1 METKES
7 VLQRVFGY
15 SAFRGGQE
23 ALIDAQLRGQDAF
36 GIMPTGKSLCY
47 QIPAL
52 LLEGVTL
59 VISPLISL
67 MRDQV
72 MALKNAGVA
81 AAYINSSL
89 TPAQIRLV
97 YRNIRSGMY
106 KIIYVAPERLLTDGF
121 LEAIQTRK
129 VSLVTVDEAH
139 CISQWGQ
146 DFRPSYLKIVDFL
159 NILTPR
165 PVVSAFTATA
175 TEAVRQDIAQILQ
188 LRDPLRV
195 VTGFDRPNL
204 RFEVRRPKQKLPAL
218 IELVQQRRDK
228 AGIVYCA
235 TRKAVEEVCENL
247 QLNGIAATRYHAGLP
262 DEERRDNQEDFL
274 YDRKTV
280 MVATNAFGMGID
292 KSNVSYVIHYNMP
305 QSLESYYQ
313 EAGRAGRDG
322 AKAECI
328 LLYAPGD
335 VQTAKYLI
343 QHPALSGELSQEELE
358 QKQRLDLERL
368 DVMVNY
374 CKTQSCLR
382 GYILD
387 YFGQEHESFCGN
399 CSNCS
404 TETEERDI
412 TDQARMILSCVQRMS
427 AKLGYSLG
435 LTSVVRTLLGSR
447 DKRLLQLGLDKLGSY
462 GMLRKL
468 GKDDLRAMA
477 ESLESQ
483 GYLETDPVH
492 GGVSLTQKAQG
503 VLFEGKTVSMRLPKA
518 EASAPVSSPVGG
530 EQSPDLLAMLK
541 RLRRKASPPTSFSP
555 MQPWRT
561 WPARPRRLWRPSPR
575 STAWAASRSSGS
587 ERSLW
592 MPSQTISRSTA
603 GNRCLERPKQHCKA
617 GKSRSA
623 VLFFGLFACLRFL
636 CSQPIHF
643 FFRLIS
649 GFPYKINFNN

>member
-23 ALIDAQLRGQDAF
+23 ALIDAQLQGRDAF
-36 GIMPTGKSLCY
+36 GIMPTGGGKSLCY

-97 YRNIRSGMY
+97 YRNIQSGMY

-121 LEAIQTRK
+121 LEAIQARK

-175 TEAVRQDIAQILQ
+175 TETVRQDIAQILQ

-404 TETEERDI
+404 TELEERDI

-435 LTSVVRTLLGSR
+435 LTSVIRILLGSR

-530 EQSPDLLAMLK
+530 EQSTDLLAMLK
-541 RLRRKASPPTSFSP
+541 RLRWKIAMQESVPAYILFSNATLEDMARKAPTTLDAF
-555 MQPWRT
+555 
-561 WPARPRRLWRPSPR
+561 AKVNGV
-575 STAWAASRSSGS
+575 GS
-587 ERSLW
+587 VKVKR
-592 MPSQTISRSTA
+592 
-603 GNRCLERPKQHCKA
+603 
-617 GKSRSA
+617 
-623 VLFFGLFACLRFL
+623 FGEVFVDAIADYL
-636 CSQPIHF
+636 QEH
-643 FFRLIS
+643 
-649 GFPYKINFNN
+649 GG

>member
-7 VLQRVFGY
+7 ILQRVFGY

-23 ALIDAQLRGQDAF
+23 ALIDAQLQGRDAF
-36 GIMPTGKSLCY
+36 GIMPTGGGKSLCY

-97 YRNIRSGMY
+97 YRNIQSGMY

-121 LEAIQTRK
+121 LEAIQARK

-175 TEAVRQDIAQILQ
+175 TETVRQDITQILQ

-322 AKAECI
+322 AEAECI

-374 CKTQSCLR
+374 CKTQECLR

-477 ESLESQ
+477 ENLESQ

-492 GGVSLTQKAQG
+492 GGVGLTQKAQG

-518 EASAPVSSPVGG
+518 EASAPVSSPIGG
-530 EQSPDLLAMLK
+530 GQDPNLLAMLK
-541 RLRRKASPPTSFSP
+541 RLRWKIAMQESVPAYIIFSNATLEDMARKAPTTLEAF
-555 MQPWRT
+555 
-561 WPARPRRLWRPSPR
+561 AKVNGV
-575 STAWAASRSSGS
+575 GS
-587 ERSLW
+587 VKVKR
-592 MPSQTISRSTA
+592 
-603 GNRCLERPKQHCKA
+603 
-617 GKSRSA
+617 
-623 VLFFGLFACLRFL
+623 FGEVFVDAIADYL
-636 CSQPIHF
+636 QEH
-643 FFRLIS
+643 
-649 GFPYKINFNN
+649 GG

>member
-7 VLQRVFGY
+7 ILQRVFGY

-23 ALIDAQLRGQDAF
+23 ALIDAQLQGRDAF
-36 GIMPTGKSLCY
+36 GIMPTGGGKSLCY

-97 YRNIRSGMY
+97 YRNIQSGMY

-121 LEAIQTRK
+121 LEAIQARK

-139 CISQWGQ
+139 CISQGGQ

-175 TEAVRQDIAQILQ
+175 TETVRQDIAQILQ

-204 RFEVRRPKQKLPAL
+204 RFEVQRPKQKLPAL
-218 IELVQQRRDK
+218 IDLVQQRRDK

-322 AKAECI
+322 AEAECI

-374 CKTQSCLR
+374 CKTQECLR

-477 ESLESQ
+477 ENLESQ

-492 GGVSLTQKAQG
+492 GGISLTQKAQG

-518 EASAPVSSPVGG
+518 EASAPVSSPIGG
-530 EQSPDLLAMLK
+530 GQDPNLLAMLK
-541 RLRRKASPPTSFSP
+541 RLRWKIAMQESVPAYIIFSNATLEDMARKAPTTLEAF
-555 MQPWRT
+555 
-561 WPARPRRLWRPSPR
+561 AKVNGV
-575 STAWAASRSSGS
+575 GS
-587 ERSLW
+587 VKVKR
-592 MPSQTISRSTA
+592 
-603 GNRCLERPKQHCKA
+603 
-617 GKSRSA
+617 
-623 VLFFGLFACLRFL
+623 FGEVFVDAIADYL
-636 CSQPIHF
+636 QEH
-643 FFRLIS
+643 
-649 GFPYKINFNN
+649 GG

>member
-7 VLQRVFGY
+7 ALQRVFGY

-23 ALIDAQLRGQDAF
+23 ALIDAQLQGRDAF
-36 GIMPTGKSLCY
+36 GIMPTGGGKSLCY

-97 YRNIRSGMY
+97 YRNIQSGMY

-121 LEAIQTRK
+121 LEAIQARK

-175 TEAVRQDIAQILQ
+175 TETVRQDIAQILQ

-204 RFEVRRPKQKLPAL
+204 RFEVQRPKQKLPAL
-218 IELVQQRRDK
+218 IDLVQQRRDK

-322 AKAECI
+322 AEAECI

-374 CKTQSCLR
+374 CKTQECLR

-477 ESLESQ
+477 ENLESQ

-492 GGVSLTQKAQG
+492 GGISLTQKAQG

-518 EASAPVSSPVGG
+518 EASAPVSSPIGG
-530 EQSPDLLAMLK
+530 GQDPNLLAMLK
-541 RLRRKASPPTSFSP
+541 RLRWKIAMQESVPAYIIFSNATLEDMARKAPTTLEAF
-555 MQPWRT
+555 
-561 WPARPRRLWRPSPR
+561 AKVNGV
-575 STAWAASRSSGS
+575 GS
-587 ERSLW
+587 VKVKR
-592 MPSQTISRSTA
+592 
-603 GNRCLERPKQHCKA
+603 
-617 GKSRSA
+617 
-623 VLFFGLFACLRFL
+623 FGEVFVDAIADYL
-636 CSQPIHF
+636 QEH
-643 FFRLIS
+643 
-649 GFPYKINFNN
+649 GG

>member
-23 ALIDAQLRGQDAF
+23 ALIDAQLRGRDAF
-36 GIMPTGKSLCY
+36 GIMPTGGGKSLCY

-97 YRNIRSGMY
+97 YRNIQSGMY

-121 LEAIQTRK
+121 LEAIQARK

-175 TEAVRQDIAQILQ
+175 TETVRQDIAQILQ

-343 QHPALSGELSQEELE
+343 QHPALGGELSQEELE
-358 QKQRLDLERL
+358 QKQRQDLERL
-368 DVMVNY
+368 DFMVGY

-404 TETEERDI
+404 TELEERDI

-541 RLRRKASPPTSFSP
+541 RLRWKIAMQESVPAYIIFSNATLEDMARKAPTTLDAF
-555 MQPWRT
+555 
-561 WPARPRRLWRPSPR
+561 AKVNGV
-575 STAWAASRSSGS
+575 GS
-587 ERSLW
+587 VKVKR
-592 MPSQTISRSTA
+592 
-603 GNRCLERPKQHCKA
+603 
-617 GKSRSA
+617 
-623 VLFFGLFACLRFL
+623 FGEVFVDAIADYL
-636 CSQPIHF
+636 QEH
-643 FFRLIS
+643 
-649 GFPYKINFNN
+649 GG

>member
-23 ALIDAQLRGQDAF
+23 ALIDAQLQGRDAF
-36 GIMPTGKSLCY
+36 GIMPTGGGKSLCY

-204 RFEVRRPKQKLPAL
+204 RFEVQRPKQKLPAL

-322 AKAECI
+322 AEAECI

-374 CKTQSCLR
+374 CKTQECLR

-477 ESLESQ
+477 ENLESQ

-492 GGVSLTQKAQG
+492 GGISLTQKAQG

-518 EASAPVSSPVGG
+518 EASAPVSSPIGG
-530 EQSPDLLAMLK
+530 GQDPNLLAMLK
-541 RLRRKASPPTSFSP
+541 RLRWKIAMQESVPAYIIFSNATLEDMARKAPTTLEAF
-555 MQPWRT
+555 
-561 WPARPRRLWRPSPR
+561 AKVNGV
-575 STAWAASRSSGS
+575 GS
-587 ERSLW
+587 VKVKR
-592 MPSQTISRSTA
+592 
-603 GNRCLERPKQHCKA
+603 
-617 GKSRSA
+617 
-623 VLFFGLFACLRFL
+623 FGEVFVDAIADYL
-636 CSQPIHF
+636 QEH
-643 FFRLIS
+643 
-649 GFPYKINFNN
+649 GG

>member
-36 GIMPTGKSLCY
+36 GIMPTGGGKSLCY

-97 YRNIRSGMY
+97 YRNIQSGMY

-121 LEAIQTRK
+121 LEAIQARK

-358 QKQRLDLERL
+358 QKQRQDLERL

-404 TETEERDI
+404 TELEERDI

-518 EASAPVSSPVGG
+518 GLTAPVSSPVGG

-541 RLRRKASPPTSFSP
+541 RLRWKIAMQESVPAYIIFSNATLEDMARKAPTTLEAF
-555 MQPWRT
+555 
-561 WPARPRRLWRPSPR
+561 AKVNGV
-575 STAWAASRSSGS
+575 GS
-587 ERSLW
+587 VKVKR
-592 MPSQTISRSTA
+592 
-603 GNRCLERPKQHCKA
+603 
-617 GKSRSA
+617 
-623 VLFFGLFACLRFL
+623 FGEVFVDAIADYL
-636 CSQPIHF
+636 QEH
-643 FFRLIS
+643 
-649 GFPYKINFNN
+649 GG

>member
-7 VLQRVFGY
+7 ILQRVFGY

-23 ALIDAQLRGQDAF
+23 ALIDAQLQGRDAF
-36 GIMPTGKSLCY
+36 GIMPTGGGKSLCY

-97 YRNIRSGMY
+97 YRNIQSGMY

-121 LEAIQTRK
+121 LEAIQARK

-175 TEAVRQDIAQILQ
+175 TETVRQDIAQILQ

-204 RFEVRRPKQKLPAL
+204 RFEVQRPKQKLPAL
-218 IELVQQRRDK
+218 IDLVQQRRDK

-322 AKAECI
+322 AEAECI

-374 CKTQSCLR
+374 CKTQECLR

-518 EASAPVSSPVGG
+518 EASAPVSSPIGG
-530 EQSPDLLAMLK
+530 GQDPNLLAMLK
-541 RLRRKASPPTSFSP
+541 RLRWKIAMQESVPAYIIFSNATLEDMSRKAPTTLEAF
-555 MQPWRT
+555 
-561 WPARPRRLWRPSPR
+561 AKVNGV
-575 STAWAASRSSGS
+575 GS
-587 ERSLW
+587 VKVKR
-592 MPSQTISRSTA
+592 
-603 GNRCLERPKQHCKA
+603 
-617 GKSRSA
+617 
-623 VLFFGLFACLRFL
+623 FGEVFVDAIADYL
-636 CSQPIHF
+636 QDH
-643 FFRLIS
+643 
-649 GFPYKINFNN
+649 GG

>member
-7 VLQRVFGY
+7 ILQRVFGY

-23 ALIDAQLRGQDAF
+23 ALIDAQLQGRDAF
-36 GIMPTGKSLCY
+36 GIMPTGGGKSLCY

-97 YRNIRSGMY
+97 YRNIQSGMY

-121 LEAIQTRK
+121 LEAIQARK

-175 TEAVRQDIAQILQ
+175 TETVRQDIAQILQ

-204 RFEVRRPKQKLPAL
+204 RFEVQRPKQKLPAL
-218 IELVQQRRDK
+218 IDLVQQRRDK

-322 AKAECI
+322 AEAECI

-343 QHPALSGELSQEELE
+343 QHPALSGELSQEELD

-374 CKTQSCLR
+374 CKTQECLR

-477 ESLESQ
+477 ENLESQ

-492 GGVSLTQKAQG
+492 GGISLTQKAQG

-518 EASAPVSSPVGG
+518 EASAPVSSPIGG
-530 EQSPDLLAMLK
+530 GQDPNLLAMLK
-541 RLRRKASPPTSFSP
+541 RLRWKIAMQESVPAYIIFSNATLEDMARKAPTTLEAF
-555 MQPWRT
+555 
-561 WPARPRRLWRPSPR
+561 AKVNGV
-575 STAWAASRSSGS
+575 GS
-587 ERSLW
+587 VKVKR
-592 MPSQTISRSTA
+592 
-603 GNRCLERPKQHCKA
+603 
-617 GKSRSA
+617 
-623 VLFFGLFACLRFL
+623 FGEVFVDAIADYL
-636 CSQPIHF
+636 QEH
-643 FFRLIS
+643 
-649 GFPYKINFNN
+649 GG

>member
-36 GIMPTGKSLCY
+36 GIMPTGGGKGLCY

-121 LEAIQTRK
+121 LEAIQARK

-322 AKAECI
+322 AEAECI

-358 QKQRLDLERL
+358 QKQRQDLERL

-541 RLRRKASPPTSFSP
+541 RLRWKIAMQESVPAYIIFSNATLEDMARKAPTTLEAF
-555 MQPWRT
+555 
-561 WPARPRRLWRPSPR
+561 AKVNGV
-575 STAWAASRSSGS
+575 GS
-587 ERSLW
+587 VKVKR
-592 MPSQTISRSTA
+592 
-603 GNRCLERPKQHCKA
+603 
-617 GKSRSA
+617 
-623 VLFFGLFACLRFL
+623 FGEVFVDAIADYL
-636 CSQPIHF
+636 QEH
-643 FFRLIS
+643 
-649 GFPYKINFNN
+649 GG

>member
-7 VLQRVFGY
+7 ILQRVFGY

-23 ALIDAQLRGQDAF
+23 ALIDAQLQGRDAF
-36 GIMPTGKSLCY
+36 GIMPTGGGKSLCY

-97 YRNIRSGMY
+97 YRNIQSGMY

-121 LEAIQTRK
+121 LEAIQARK

-175 TEAVRQDIAQILQ
+175 TETVRQDIAQILQ
-188 LRDPLRV
+188 LRNPLRV

-204 RFEVRRPKQKLPAL
+204 RFEVQRPKQKLPAL
-218 IELVQQRRDK
+218 IDLVQQRRDK

-322 AKAECI
+322 AEAECI

-374 CKTQSCLR
+374 CKTQECLR

-477 ESLESQ
+477 ENLESQ

-492 GGVSLTQKAQG
+492 GGISLTQKAQG

-518 EASAPVSSPVGG
+518 EASAPVSSPIGG
-530 EQSPDLLAMLK
+530 GQDPNLLAMLK
-541 RLRRKASPPTSFSP
+541 RLRWKIAMQESVPAYIIFSNATLEDMARKAPTTLEAF
-555 MQPWRT
+555 
-561 WPARPRRLWRPSPR
+561 AKVNGV
-575 STAWAASRSSGS
+575 GS
-587 ERSLW
+587 VKVKR
-592 MPSQTISRSTA
+592 
-603 GNRCLERPKQHCKA
+603 
-617 GKSRSA
+617 
-623 VLFFGLFACLRFL
+623 FGEVFVDAIADYL
-636 CSQPIHF
+636 QEH
-643 FFRLIS
+643 
-649 GFPYKINFNN
+649 GG

>member
-7 VLQRVFGY
+7 ILQRVFGY

-23 ALIDAQLRGQDAF
+23 ALIDAQLQGRDAF
-36 GIMPTGKSLCY
+36 GIMPTGGGKSLCY

-97 YRNIRSGMY
+97 YRNIQSGMY

-121 LEAIQTRK
+121 LEAIQARK

-175 TEAVRQDIAQILQ
+175 TETVRQDIAQILQ

-204 RFEVRRPKQKLPAL
+204 RFEVQRPKQKLPAL
-218 IELVQQRRDK
+218 IDLVQQRRDK

-313 EAGRAGRDG
+313 EAGRAGRDS
-322 AKAECI
+322 AEAECI

-374 CKTQSCLR
+374 CKTQECLR

-477 ESLESQ
+477 ENLESQ

-492 GGVSLTQKAQG
+492 GGISLTQKAQG

-518 EASAPVSSPVGG
+518 EASAPVSSPIG
-530 EQSPDLLAMLK
+530 EGQDPNLLAMLK
-541 RLRRKASPPTSFSP
+541 RLRWKIAMQESVPAYIIFSNATLEDMARKAPTTLEAF
-555 MQPWRT
+555 
-561 WPARPRRLWRPSPR
+561 AKVNGV
-575 STAWAASRSSGS
+575 GS
-587 ERSLW
+587 VKVKR
-592 MPSQTISRSTA
+592 
-603 GNRCLERPKQHCKA
+603 
-617 GKSRSA
+617 
-623 VLFFGLFACLRFL
+623 FGEVFVDAIADYL
-636 CSQPIHF
+636 QEH
-643 FFRLIS
+643 
-649 GFPYKINFNN
+649 GG

>member
-7 VLQRVFGY
+7 ILQRVFGY

-23 ALIDAQLRGQDAF
+23 ALIDAQLQGRDAF
-36 GIMPTGKSLCY
+36 GIMPTGGGKSLCY

-97 YRNIRSGMY
+97 YRNIQSGMY

-121 LEAIQTRK
+121 LEAIQARK

-175 TEAVRQDIAQILQ
+175 TETVRQDITQILQ

-322 AKAECI
+322 AEAECI

-374 CKTQSCLR
+374 CKTQECLR

-477 ESLESQ
+477 ENLESQ

-518 EASAPVSSPVGG
+518 EASAPVSSPIGG
-530 EQSPDLLAMLK
+530 GQDPNLLAMLK
-541 RLRRKASPPTSFSP
+541 RLRWKIAMQESVPAYIIFSNATLEDMARKAPTTLEAF
-555 MQPWRT
+555 
-561 WPARPRRLWRPSPR
+561 AKVNGV
-575 STAWAASRSSGS
+575 GS
-587 ERSLW
+587 VKVKR
-592 MPSQTISRSTA
+592 
-603 GNRCLERPKQHCKA
+603 
-617 GKSRSA
+617 
-623 VLFFGLFACLRFL
+623 FGEVFVDAIADYL
-636 CSQPIHF
+636 QEH
-643 FFRLIS
+643 
-649 GFPYKINFNN
+649 GG

>member
-7 VLQRVFGY
+7 ILQRVFGY

-23 ALIDAQLRGQDAF
+23 ALIDAQLQGRDAF
-36 GIMPTGKSLCY
+36 GIMPTGGGKSLCY

-97 YRNIRSGMY
+97 YRNIQSGMY

-121 LEAIQTRK
+121 LEAIQARK

-175 TEAVRQDIAQILQ
+175 TETVRQDIAQILQ

-204 RFEVRRPKQKLPAL
+204 RFEVQRPKQKLPAL
-218 IELVQQRRDK
+218 IDLVQQRRDK

-322 AKAECI
+322 AEAECI

-374 CKTQSCLR
+374 CKTQECLR

-399 CSNCS
+399 CSNCG

-477 ESLESQ
+477 ENLESQ

-518 EASAPVSSPVGG
+518 EASAPVSSPIGG
-530 EQSPDLLAMLK
+530 GQDPNLLAMLK
-541 RLRRKASPPTSFSP
+541 RLRWKIAMQESVPAYIIFSNATLEDMARKAPTTLEAF
-555 MQPWRT
+555 
-561 WPARPRRLWRPSPR
+561 AKVNGV
-575 STAWAASRSSGS
+575 GS
-587 ERSLW
+587 VKVKR
-592 MPSQTISRSTA
+592 
-603 GNRCLERPKQHCKA
+603 
-617 GKSRSA
+617 
-623 VLFFGLFACLRFL
+623 FGEVFVDAIADYL
-636 CSQPIHF
+636 QEH
-643 FFRLIS
+643 
-649 GFPYKINFNN
+649 GG

>member
-7 VLQRVFGY
+7 ILQRVFGY

-23 ALIDAQLRGQDAF
+23 ALIDAQLQGRDAF
-36 GIMPTGKSLCY
+36 GIMPTGGGKSLCY

-97 YRNIRSGMY
+97 YRNIQSGMY

-121 LEAIQTRK
+121 LEAIQARK

-175 TEAVRQDIAQILQ
+175 TETVRQDIAQILQ

-204 RFEVRRPKQKLPAL
+204 RFEVQRPKQKLPAL
-218 IELVQQRRDK
+218 IDLVQQRRDK

-322 AKAECI
+322 AEAECI

-358 QKQRLDLERL
+358 QKQRLDRERL

-374 CKTQSCLR
+374 CKTQECLR

-477 ESLESQ
+477 ENLESQ

-492 GGVSLTQKAQG
+492 GGISLTQKAQG

-518 EASAPVSSPVGG
+518 EASAPVSSPIGG
-530 EQSPDLLAMLK
+530 GQDPNLLAMLK
-541 RLRRKASPPTSFSP
+541 RLRWKIAMQESVPAYIIFSNATLEDMARKAPTTLEAF
-555 MQPWRT
+555 
-561 WPARPRRLWRPSPR
+561 AKVNGV
-575 STAWAASRSSGS
+575 GS
-587 ERSLW
+587 VKVKR
-592 MPSQTISRSTA
+592 
-603 GNRCLERPKQHCKA
+603 
-617 GKSRSA
+617 
-623 VLFFGLFACLRFL
+623 FGEVFVDAIADYL
-636 CSQPIHF
+636 QEH
-643 FFRLIS
+643 
-649 GFPYKINFNN
+649 GG

>member
-23 ALIDAQLRGQDAF
+23 ALIDAQLQGRDAF
-36 GIMPTGKSLCY
+36 GIMPTGGGKSLCY

-121 LEAIQTRK
+121 LEAIQARK

-175 TEAVRQDIAQILQ
+175 TETVRQDIAQILQ

-322 AKAECI
+322 AEAECI

-343 QHPALSGELSQEELE
+343 QHPALGGELSQEELE
-358 QKQRLDLERL
+358 QKQRQDLERL

-374 CKTQSCLR
+374 CKTQGCLR

-387 YFGQEHESFCGN
+387 YFGQAHESFCGN

-404 TETEERDI
+404 AETEERDI

-435 LTSVVRTLLGSR
+435 LTSVVRILLGSR

-518 EASAPVSSPVGG
+518 EAAAPVSSPVGG

-541 RLRRKASPPTSFSP
+541 RLRWKIAMQESVPAYIIFSNATLEDMARKAPTTLEAF
-555 MQPWRT
+555 
-561 WPARPRRLWRPSPR
+561 AKVNGV
-575 STAWAASRSSGS
+575 GS
-587 ERSLW
+587 VKVKR
-592 MPSQTISRSTA
+592 
-603 GNRCLERPKQHCKA
+603 
-617 GKSRSA
+617 
-623 VLFFGLFACLRFL
+623 FGEVFVDAIADYL
-636 CSQPIHF
+636 QEH
-643 FFRLIS
+643 
-649 GFPYKINFNN
+649 GG

>member
-36 GIMPTGKSLCY
+36 GIMPTGGGKSLCY

-358 QKQRLDLERL
+358 QKQRQDLERL

-477 ESLESQ
+477 ENLESQ

-541 RLRRKASPPTSFSP
+541 RLRWKIAMQESVPAYIIFSNATLEDMARKAPTTLEAF
-555 MQPWRT
+555 
-561 WPARPRRLWRPSPR
+561 AKVNGV
-575 STAWAASRSSGS
+575 GS
-587 ERSLW
+587 VKVKR
-592 MPSQTISRSTA
+592 
-603 GNRCLERPKQHCKA
+603 
-617 GKSRSA
+617 
-623 VLFFGLFACLRFL
+623 FGEVFVDAIADYL
-636 CSQPIHF
+636 QEH
-643 FFRLIS
+643 
-649 GFPYKINFNN
+649 GG

>member
-7 VLQRVFGY
+7 ILQRVFGY

-23 ALIDAQLRGQDAF
+23 ALIDAQLQGRDAF
-36 GIMPTGKSLCY
+36 GIMPTGGGKSLCY

-97 YRNIRSGMY
+97 YRNIQSGMY

-121 LEAIQTRK
+121 LEAIQARK
-129 VSLVTVDEAH
+129 GSLVTVDEAH

-175 TEAVRQDIAQILQ
+175 TETVRQDIAQILQ

-204 RFEVRRPKQKLPAL
+204 RFEVQRPKQKLPAL
-218 IELVQQRRDK
+218 IDLVQQRRDK

-322 AKAECI
+322 AEAECI

-343 QHPALSGELSQEELE
+343 QHPALSGELSQEELD

-374 CKTQSCLR
+374 CKTQECLR

-477 ESLESQ
+477 ENLESQ

-492 GGVSLTQKAQG
+492 GGISLTQKAQG

-518 EASAPVSSPVGG
+518 EASAPVSSPIGG
-530 EQSPDLLAMLK
+530 GQDPNLLAMLK
-541 RLRRKASPPTSFSP
+541 RLRWKIAMQESVPAYIIFSNATLEDMARKAPTTLEAF
-555 MQPWRT
+555 
-561 WPARPRRLWRPSPR
+561 AKVNGV
-575 STAWAASRSSGS
+575 GS
-587 ERSLW
+587 VKVKR
-592 MPSQTISRSTA
+592 
-603 GNRCLERPKQHCKA
+603 
-617 GKSRSA
+617 
-623 VLFFGLFACLRFL
+623 FGEVFVDAIADYL
-636 CSQPIHF
+636 QEH
-643 FFRLIS
+643 
-649 GFPYKINFNN
+649 GG

>member
-7 VLQRVFGY
+7 ILQRVFGY
-15 SAFRGGQE
+15 SAVRGGQE
-23 ALIDAQLRGQDAF
+23 ALIDAQLQGRDAF
-36 GIMPTGKSLCY
+36 GIMPTGGGKSLCY

-72 MALKNAGVA
+72 IALKNAGVA
-81 AAYINSSL
+81 AANINSSL

-97 YRNIRSGMY
+97 YRNIQSGMY

-121 LEAIQTRK
+121 LEAIQARK

-175 TEAVRQDIAQILQ
+175 TETVRQDIAQILQ

-204 RFEVRRPKQKLPAL
+204 RFEVQRPKQKLPAL
-218 IELVQQRRDK
+218 IDLVQQRRDK

-322 AKAECI
+322 AEAECI

-358 QKQRLDLERL
+358 QKQRLDRERL

-374 CKTQSCLR
+374 CKTQECLR

-477 ESLESQ
+477 ENLESQ

-492 GGVSLTQKAQG
+492 GGISLTQKAQG

-518 EASAPVSSPVGG
+518 EASAPVSSPIGG
-530 EQSPDLLAMLK
+530 GQDPNLLAMLK
-541 RLRRKASPPTSFSP
+541 RLRWKIAMQESVPAYIIFSNATLEDMARKAPTTLEAF
-555 MQPWRT
+555 
-561 WPARPRRLWRPSPR
+561 AKVNGV
-575 STAWAASRSSGS
+575 GS
-587 ERSLW
+587 VKVKR
-592 MPSQTISRSTA
+592 
-603 GNRCLERPKQHCKA
+603 
-617 GKSRSA
+617 
-623 VLFFGLFACLRFL
+623 FGEVFVDAIADYL
-636 CSQPIHF
+636 QEH
-643 FFRLIS
+643 
-649 GFPYKINFNN
+649 GG

>member
-1 METKES
+1 MLYLPYLLEQCEERKNMETKES

-36 GIMPTGKSLCY
+36 GIMPTGGGKSLCY

-97 YRNIRSGMY
+97 YRNIQSGMY

-121 LEAIQTRK
+121 LEAIQARK

-175 TEAVRQDIAQILQ
+175 TETVRQDIAQILQ

-358 QKQRLDLERL
+358 QKQRQDLERL

-404 TETEERDI
+404 TELEERDI

-518 EASAPVSSPVGG
+518 EAAAPVSSPVVG

-541 RLRRKASPPTSFSP
+541 RLRWKIAMQESVPAYIIFSNATLEDMARKAPTTLDAF
-555 MQPWRT
+555 
-561 WPARPRRLWRPSPR
+561 AKVNGV
-575 STAWAASRSSGS
+575 GS
-587 ERSLW
+587 VKVKR
-592 MPSQTISRSTA
+592 
-603 GNRCLERPKQHCKA
+603 
-617 GKSRSA
+617 
-623 VLFFGLFACLRFL
+623 FGEVFVDAIADYL
-636 CSQPIHF
+636 QEH
-643 FFRLIS
+643 
-649 GFPYKINFNN
+649 GG